1 MSKATT
7 PTEGSPVTIPKWVYA
22 LAVGVPVAAAL
33 AYILFGPAADSA
45 DKPKKGKKPKPKAAE
60 PQEEKPAVKTVEVEA
75 CPEEEGPTDPLG
87 RATAAKNRGNYK
99 KSFEYGTYCPLS
111 GPCTFYAVLT
121 KPKISMRIRF
131 PPRILIADRIRVSPN
146 KLMIPLFIKKL
157 PTTSHCS
164 TTRVKKTNNYP
175 EKKT

>member
-60 PQEEKPAVKTVEVEA
+60 PQEEKPVVKTVEVEA

-87 RATAAKNRGNYK
+87 RATAAKNRGTIIIRK
-99 KSFEYGTYCPLS
+99 ALS
-111 GPCTFYAVLT
+111 TVPTVHCL
-121 KPKISMRIRF
+121 
-131 PPRILIADRIRVSPN
+131 IRVRFMRS
-146 KLMIPLFIKKL
+146 
-157 PTTSHCS
+157 
-164 TTRVKKTNNYP
+164 
-175 EKKT
+175 